1 MAKIIAYEIW
11 KGGKRDSDALTYQD
25 LTVAD
30 CADGY
35 EARPL
40 VYLTGCESLRAEL
53 EAVKAKNERLAAEK
67 DAAEFAARHGESL
80 SSDAIHEIRELLKA
94 HDVPLAPFIDD
105 HVRNAIVQRNQ
116 ERDRAEAA
124 ELRAAQLEAE
134 NGRLRE
140 DALEATRKC
149 MSAWAAGEPA
159 HRVKDMIDAVERLQS
174 LVDPLHGAA
183 LIGREG

>member
-1 MAKIIAYEIW
+1 MGRILDA
-11 KGGKRDSDALTYQD
+11 KRDMDTIAT
-25 LTVAD
+25 
-30 CADGY
+30 
-35 EARPL
+35 
-40 VYLTGCESLRAEL
+40 LRAEL
-53 EAVKAKNERLAAEK
+53 EAVKAETVKRINDWSERYSK
-67 DAAEFAARHGESL
+67 
-80 SSDAIHEIRELLKA
+80 EL
-94 HDVPLAPFIDD
+94 H
-105 HVRNAIVQRNQ
+105 
-116 ERDRAEAA
+116 RAEAA

-140 DALEATRKC
+140 AALEATRKC